1 MNEKYKEKVFG
12 RYFGRNELYFR
23 PVFPDDTE
31 VVVVIPVLDDED
43 IFRTVDSLKSC
54 TREEGGVAAVVDR
67 KSVV

>member
-1 MNEKYKEKVFG
+1 MNEKHRGKVFG

-54 TREEGGVAAVVDR
+54 TR
-67 KSVV
+67 